1 LGDFLRRCRG
11 AFGIG
16 MVWGAAWAAFLAAAS
31 VIIGIF
37 DPDSIDPGEG
47 PLMLA
52 RFGAAFGFVS
62 GAAFG
67 VLLSLTESRKGI
79 LKLSLPRAALWGVLG
94 SAALPLLTPM
104 NDSILV
110 FACPLGA
117 ALAAGTVA
125 LARRAELRAGHE
137 QSQLP

>member
-11 AFGIG
+11 AFGLG
-16 MVWGAAWAAFLAAAS
+16 MVW
-31 VIIGIF
+31 
-37 DPDSIDPGEG
+37 
-47 PLMLA
+47 
-52 RFGAAFGFVS
+52 

-94 SAALPLLTPM
+94 SAALPLLTTM

-117 ALAAGTVA
+117 ALAATTVA
-125 LARRAELRAGHE
+125 LARRAELRAGPQ